1 MTIMELRGL
10 LGLLGKGSFIIF
22 NAVQDL
28 KKRNAL
34 DRVLDDNGKRGTV
47 RVR

>member
-22 NAVQDL
+22 NAVRFQENVTPL
-28 KKRNAL
+28 TGFWTIMGS
-34 DRVLDDNGKRGTV
+34 VV
-47 RVR
+47 P